1 MGSCIQLS
9 KKNKP
14 IDANTSRQLNADL
27 DLSNGWFTKIGN
39 QRESHIL
46 YHLTNKDSG
55 KLISDS
61 KIMKPGK
68 GGMFGPGIYFSD
80 TVDKC
85 KRKSLHGKEVLITAK
100 VTLGISLNVIKYVS
114 CICPSLNYE
123 KIKKYGCDSLTASPG
138 KGGVNFI
145 EYAVYRSQDVEVL
158 TVTSLNKLKNDNE
171 YNQYVSN
178 QANILNDFYKNYAH
192 EDRKKEAKIYALN
205 NLKSKIEEI
214 KKLNLDR
221 KRKNEIGSNMILDRG
236 ICNTERD
243 SSNDWFKRTGHEGET
258 HILYLLTNALS
269 GKLISD
275 SKIMKP
281 GKRGMFG
288 PGIYFSDTVEK
299 CRYKTVHGKDMLITA
314 EVKLGIS
321 LNVLKYNRR
330 VCRGL
335 NYEKINNYGC
345 DSLTAPPE
353 GSGVNYIE
361 YVVYRSQDVK
371 VLTVISLNKLKND
384 NEYNQYVSN
393 QANILNNFYKND
405 AYGVRYKEAKIYALN
420 NLKSRIEE
428 IKRFDSGSHN
438 DNSTEA
444 ISVLVN
450 KHPEYLDNKAKDI
463 QIEGNRRNSERAINR
478 INQVISRR
486 NSDTKYENLLM
497 KNKENS
503 DWKLTQNRPKSYE
516 KKRTKYR
523 RKTIDLIYC
532 ERKKNNIQF
541 NMPFNTHSNE
551 PLNTR
556 SNESL
561 NTQSNESLKCILLKL
576 KDQAELMKDLFR

>member
-1 MGSCIQLS
+1 MATG
-9 KKNKP
+9 
-14 IDANTSRQLNADL
+14 
-27 DLSNGWFTKIGN
+27 
-39 QRESHIL
+39 REI
-46 YHLTNKDSG
+46 
-55 KLISDS
+55 
-61 KIMKPGK
+61 
-68 GGMFGPGIYFSD
+68 
-80 TVDKC
+80 
-85 KRKSLHGKEVLITAK
+85 R
-100 VTLGISLNVIKYVS
+100 
-114 CICPSLNYE
+114 
-123 KIKKYGCDSLTASPG
+123 
-138 KGGVNFI
+138 
-145 EYAVYRSQDVEVL
+145 
-158 TVTSLNKLKNDNE
+158 ND
-171 YNQYVSN
+171 Y
-178 QANILNDFYKNYAH
+178 
-192 EDRKKEAKIYALN
+192 
-205 NLKSKIEEI
+205 
-214 KKLNLDR
+214 
-221 KRKNEIGSNMILDRG
+221 ILDRG

-243 SSNDWFKRTGHEGET
+243 SSNDWFKRTGYEGET
-258 HILYLLTNALS
+258 HILYYLTNFLS

-281 GKRGMFG
+281 WKSGMFG

-299 CRYKTVHGKDMLITA
+299 CRHKIVHGKDMLITA

-321 LNVLKYNRR
+321 LNVLKSNRR

-335 NYEKINNYGC
+335 NYEKIKKYGC

-463 QIEGNRRNSERAINR
+463 QIEGNRRNSERAINW

-486 NSDTKYENLLM
+486 NSYTKYENLLM
-497 KNKENS
+497 KNKDNS
-503 DWKLTQNRPKSYE
+503 DWKLTQNRPKSYG
-516 KKRTKYR
+516 KKRIRYR

-532 ERKKNNIQF
+532 ERKKNNIQL
-541 NMPFNTHSNE
+541 NMPFNTRSNE
-551 PLNTR
+551 SFNTQFNESPNTR

-561 NTQSNESLKCILLKL
+561 KFILLKL
-576 KDQAELMKDLFR
+576 KDQAELMKELFT